1 MFKVIKESYDEF
13 DAINEMVE
21 EIKEKYGF
29 DVKDEYIE
37 EFAPK
42 YGVDPD
48 FAKDVIYNDLDEYGF
63 KCEGSE
69 LDKSMNALDEIDKLA
84 GNDKHLAEIGRR
96 LGLEDFKKFLKD
108 NPGVRKSV
116 VKESEDMKENET
128 FKKVL
133 ELANKDAVEEDF
145 YGTYV
150 DSEEEWNE
158 LSDEEKVSEYFD
170 YYEPIEVA
178 KELEIPIY
186 NGSLQLSDK
195 SVLNYIDGSQD
206 DFEADYGYRVERA
219 LKDFEEENNVEDGVW
234 QDGRSGRHIVIKAT
248 QENILRFKELQEKYK
263 IAEEDFIKRVN
274 DAYKSESLTEGEELE
289 LDIEEE
295 PEELELN
302 AEDVI
307 DVPAEEVGEITPDAI
322 IAIEPAEVPEE
333 ATEGDTEN
341 TEVDKTEPDAK
352 AIIEDMVNFLI
363 SDEKEAISGYTSRLG
378 TLVNVV
384 DSETYA
390 KIQDVI
396 NGIIKEEQHHIDEL
410 LDLYEEFG
418 ECDCE

>member
-84 GNDKHLAEIGRR
+84 GNDEHLAEIGRR

-178 KELEIPIY
+178 KELEIPTY
-186 NGSLQLSDK
+186 NGSL
-195 SVLNYIDGSQD
+195 
-206 DFEADYGYRVERA
+206 
-219 LKDFEEENNVEDGVW
+219 LKDEE
-234 QDGRSGRHIVIKAT
+234 
-248 QENILRFKELQEKYK
+248 Y
-263 IAEEDFIKRVN
+263 
-274 DAYKSESLTEGEELE
+274 AYFYR
-289 LDIEEE
+289 
-295 PEELELN
+295 
-302 AEDVI
+302 
-307 DVPAEEVGEITPDAI
+307 ITD
-322 IAIEPAEVPEE
+322 
-333 ATEGDTEN
+333 
-341 TEVDKTEPDAK
+341 
-352 AIIEDMVNFLI
+352 
-363 SDEKEAISGYTSRLG
+363 
-378 TLVNVV
+378 
-384 DSETYA
+384 
-390 KIQDVI
+390 
-396 NGIIKEEQHHIDEL
+396 
-410 LDLYEEFG
+410 
-418 ECDCE
+418 

>member
-84 GNDKHLAEIGRR
+84 GNDEHLAEIGRR

-116 VKESEDMKENET
+116 VKED
-128 FKKVL
+128 
-133 ELANKDAVEEDF
+133 VEEEVTFEEIIRMMENAEEYSVLYDAAG
-145 YGTYV
+145 YIKNDSLRV
-150 DSEEEWNE
+150 DVESQIGDCEN
-158 LSDEEKVSEYFD
+158 DEDPV
-170 YYEPIEVA
+170 EVA
-178 KELEIPIY
+178 YSLVTSDLLDSHINDKNIENLEEC
-186 NGSLQLSDK
+186 NK
-195 SVLNYIDGSQD
+195 
-206 DFEADYGYRVERA
+206 
-219 LKDFEEENNVEDGVW
+219 
-234 QDGRSGRHIVIKAT
+234 
-248 QENILRFKELQEKYK
+248 
-263 IAEEDFIKRVN
+263 
-274 DAYKSESLTEGEELE
+274 SLTEDEDLE
-289 LDIEEE
+289 LDIDLDEE

-307 DVPAEEVGEITPDAI
+307 DVPAEEVGEIDPANI
-322 IAIEPAEVPEE
+322 IAIEPAEAP
-333 ATEGDTEN
+333 ATVEGDTEN

-352 AIIEDMVNFLI
+352 AIIEDMINFLI

-418 ECDCE
+418 QCDCEECCE

>member
-84 GNDKHLAEIGRR
+84 GNDEHLAEIGRR

-178 KELEIPIY
+178 KELEIPTY

-352 AIIEDMVNFLI
+352 AIIEDMINFLI

-418 ECDCE
+418 QCD

>member
-1 MFKVIKESYDEF
+1 MFKVVKESYDEF

-37 EFAPK
+37 EFASK
-42 YGVDPD
+42 YGIDPD
-48 FAKDVIYNDLDEYGF
+48 FAKDVIYSDLDEYGF

-69 LDKSMNALDEIDKLA
+69 LNKSMNALDEIDKLA
-84 GNDKHLAEIGRR
+84 GNDEHLAEIGRR
-96 LGLEDFKKFLKD
+96 LGLEEFKKFLKD
-108 NPGVRKSV
+108 NPGVKKSIVKEEVEEGMTFEEIINMMEIAQDYGDLYNAAGYIKNDSLRVDVETQIGDCEDDGDSVEVAYSV
-116 VKESEDMKENET
+116 VTSD
-128 FKKVL
+128 L
-133 ELANKDAVEEDF
+133 L
-145 YGTYV
+145 
-150 DSEEEWNE
+150 DSHIN
-158 LSDEEKVSEYFD
+158 
-170 YYEPIEVA
+170 
-178 KELEIPIY
+178 
-186 NGSLQLSDK
+186 DK
-195 SVLNYIDGSQD
+195 
-206 DFEADYGYRVERA
+206 
-219 LKDFEEENNVEDGVW
+219 NVE
-234 QDGRSGRHIVIKAT
+234 
-248 QENILRFKELQEKYK
+248 NL
-263 IAEEDFIKRVN
+263 EECNK
-274 DAYKSESLTEGEELE
+274 SLTEDEDLE
-289 LDIEEE
+289 LDIDLDEE

-307 DVPAEEVGEITPDAI
+307 DVPIEEVGEITPDAI
-322 IAIEPAEVPEE
+322 VAIEPAEVPEE
-333 ATEGDTEN
+333 AVEGDTEN